1 MHRYYLSSNGNILN
15 TELRCFQTPTGNFLR
30 RVFDSEMDYLIEVL
44 PPVEFPE
51 GILEPELPIWI
62 YLWETRENDDEE
74 SYDAVA
80 LTREVNGKREYAILY
95 ITDEDIHS
103 IDVRIIDVNGIL
115 YMKDENNSDGE
126 AELLSYARKA
136 SLEEVWNLGNP
147 DFKGRVKKY
156 KILKSLGIKPPYE
169 EKIERRRKRKVKVAH
184 RRDAI
189 TK

>member
-51 GILEPELPIWI
+51 GLPEPELPIWV
-62 YLWETRENDDEE
+62 YLWETKEIEGEE
-74 SYDAVA
+74 VYDVIAF
-80 LTREVNGKREYAILY
+80 TREVNGKREYAILY
-95 ITDEDIHS
+95 VSNEDIHS
-103 IDVRIIDVNGIL
+103 IDVRIVDVDMII

-156 KILKSLGIKPPYE
+156 KILKSLGIKPPYK
-169 EKIERRRKRKVKVAH
+169 EKIERRRRRKVKVAH
-184 RRDAI
+184 HK
-189 TK
+189 TV

>member
-30 RVFDSEMDYLIEVL
+30 RVFDSKMDYLIEVL

-51 GILEPELPIWI
+51 GILEPELPIWT
-62 YLWETRENDDEE
+62 YLWEIRETEGY
-74 SYDAVA
+74 SIAF
-80 LTREVNGKREYAILY
+80 TREVNGKREYAILY

-103 IDVRIIDVNGIL
+103 IDVRIVDVNGIL
-115 YMKDENNSDGE
+115 YMKDENNPDGE
-126 AELLSYARKA
+126 AELLNYARKA

-184 RRDAI
+184 HKI
-189 TK
+189 V